1 MPTSCNAAAAPDAR
15 APGGPR
21 CRAAAPNLYPGEPGA
36 MTCPR
41 CDVALETALPERQDA
56 LCPQCGTLLVP
67 AGLARRLLAK
77 MTQLA
82 RFGLA
87 DPGDP
92 ILKRSDPSEGKA

>member
-1 MPTSCNAAAAPDAR
+1 
-15 APGGPR
+15 
-21 CRAAAPNLYPGEPGA
+21 

-41 CDVALETALPERQDA
+41 CDVSVSTAVAERQDT
-56 LCPQCGTLLVP
+56 LCPQCGALLVP

-77 MTQLA
+77 MTQLS

-92 ILKRSDPSEGKA
+92 ILKPSDPSEGKA

>member
-1 MPTSCNAAAAPDAR
+1 MPR
-15 APGGPR
+15 GGPEFES
-21 CRAAAPNLYPGEPGA
+21 RANGA

-41 CDVALETALPERQDA
+41 CDVALETAPPERQDA

-92 ILKRSDPSEGKA
+92 ILKPSDPSEGKA